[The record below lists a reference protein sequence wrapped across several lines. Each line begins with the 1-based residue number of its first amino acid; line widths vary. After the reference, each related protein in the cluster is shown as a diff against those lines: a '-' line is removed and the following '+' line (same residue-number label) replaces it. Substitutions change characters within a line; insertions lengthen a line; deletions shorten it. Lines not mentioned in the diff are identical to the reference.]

1 MTQSANKTRVRLSA
15 AALVIAG
22 ILFVLYPAI
31 RPFSDEM
38 SLQGAAAF
46 ASTEWLVAHLLAV
59 VAFTLLP
66 VGLLGLHNSMQH
78 TPAERPGY
86 WAVVLSWIAV
96 ALTLPFY
103 GEEAY
108 GLHVLGQEAIRQQS
122 AALLTLVHVIRSGA
136 GAVIFLVGFLLL
148 GIAAVLAAV
157 AIWRSGTYSKWSGIL
172 LAVGVGLYI
181 PQFFWTQPLRVAHGV
196 LVAIGCV
203 WIAVGLWRQN
213 KQE

>member
-1 MTQSANKTRVRLSA
+1 
-15 AALVIAG
+15 
-22 ILFVLYPAI
+22 
-31 RPFSDEM
+31 
-38 SLQGAAAF
+38 
-46 ASTEWLVAHLLAV
+46 
-59 VAFTLLP
+59 
-66 VGLLGLHNSMQH
+66 MQH

-86 WAVVLSWIAV
+86 WAVVLSWIGV

-122 AALLTLVHVIRSGA
+122 AALLTLVRVIRSGA

-157 AIWRSGTYSKWSGIL
+157 AIWRSGSYSKWSGIL

-213 KQE
+213 QQE